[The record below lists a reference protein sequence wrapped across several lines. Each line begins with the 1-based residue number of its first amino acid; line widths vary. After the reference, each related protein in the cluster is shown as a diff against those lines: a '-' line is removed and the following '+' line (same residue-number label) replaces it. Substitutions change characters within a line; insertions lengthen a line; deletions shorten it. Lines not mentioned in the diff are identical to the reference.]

1 MSSSESRPSSID
13 HDRDAEL
20 LASLGYKQE
29 LKRRFSPF
37 EIFSIGFSMLGLVSA
52 FSSVLLFSIPNGGPS
67 AMVWGWTL
75 CSFFL
80 MTIGLAMGEL
90 ASAAP
95 TSGGLYYWTFMFST
109 PKWRCFLSWIV
120 GYANTISNIS
130 GVAGVDWACA
140 VQIMAA
146 VSIGSDLRFQPT
158 TAQTYGL
165 FCALLI
171 SHGLINSVTPRVIAR
186 LQSLFF
192 VVNVLL
198 CAAVIISLLAA
209 TPKELRN
216 DAKFA
221 LGGFVN
227 LSGWSDGFAFV
238 ISFFMPAWTMGFF
251 DGPVHIS
258 EEATN
263 ANTAVPYAIIFPTC
277 SGLILGWGINVAL
290 AFCMGKDLQGI
301 LDSPVGQPMATILL
315 NSLGKIG
322 ALVIWCVII
331 SVQYAMGA
339 GGMTATSRQVFAFSR
354 DGGLP
359 LSRWVYHVNRR
370 VYAPVRAVWF
380 SVTLGMMLGAL
391 TFAGPSAIDAM
402 FSLAITGQ
410 YLAYSIPI
418 SARFLGGKKLK
429 KGPVSFGRLSLP
441 IAAIA
446 VTWMIVMSVIIMFP
460 QNPNPGVRNMNYAVV
475 VQGGVLFL
483 ATAYYFFPTYGG
495 MYWFKG
501 PVLNVTRE
509 DVSSDVLE
517 AREKDGIEVPSPAKS
532 D

>member
-1 MSSSESRPSSID
+1 
-13 HDRDAEL
+13 
-20 LASLGYKQE
+20 
-29 LKRRFSPF
+29 
-37 EIFSIGFSMLGLVSA
+37 
-52 FSSVLLFSIPNGGPS
+52 
-67 AMVWGWTL
+67 
-75 CSFFL
+75 
-80 MTIGLAMGEL
+80 
-90 ASAAP
+90 
-95 TSGGLYYWTFMFST
+95 MFST

-120 GYANTISNIS
+120 GYANTISN
-130 GVAGVDWACA
+130 VASVASVDWACA

-146 VSIGSDLRFQPT
+146 VSIGSDLSFQPT

-186 LQSLFF
+186 LQLLFF

-198 CAAVIISLLAA
+198 CAAVIISLPAA

-238 ISFFMPAWTMGFF
+238 ISFLMPLWTMGCF
-251 DGPVHIS
+251 DAPVHIS

-263 ANTAVPYAIIFPTC
+263 ASTAVPYAIIFTTC

-322 ALVIWCVII
+322 ALMIWCFII
-331 SVQYAMGA
+331 LVQYAIGA
-339 GGMTATSRQVFAFSR
+339 GSVTTCSRQVFAFCR

-380 SVTLGMMLGAL
+380 SVMLCMMLGAL
-391 TFAGPSAIDAM
+391 TFAGPSAINAV
-402 FSLAITGQ
+402 FSLVVTGQ
-410 YLAYSIPI
+410 YFAYSIPI
-418 SARFLGGKKLK
+418 SARFLGGKELK

-446 VTWMIVMSVIIMFP
+446 VTWMTVMSIIIMFP
-460 QNPNPGVRNMNYAVV
+460 ENPNPGVSDMNYTVV

-483 ATAYYFFPTYGG
+483 ATAYYFLPKYGG

-501 PVLNVTRE
+501 PVLTVTRE
-509 DVSSDVLE
+509 DVSSDLLE
-517 AREKDGIEVPSPAKS
+517 AREKSEMEAPSPAKS